1 MSLLQAGFGSSGEY
15 TIDDS
20 LRFRASATA
29 YLDRT
34 FSTPTDNKKWT
45 YSIWFKRGTI
55 GARNCFFSTY
65 NGGSGIDFVRFNT
78 DATITIS
85 WTGTVYNLITTPVY
99 RDPSAWYHII
109 ISTDLTQAIAGNR
122 CKLYVNGNQ
131 ITAFGTNDPPPQNYA
146 SQQFNSAMVHN
157 IGRFFSSNY
166 VDGYLTEINFI
177 DGQALT
183 ADDFGEFDDNGTWK
197 PLAYTGTYGTNGF
210 YLNGVGVT
218 DESGNGNDW
227 TNNNLNLST
236 STAATYDQMK
246 DTPSLVDENAGN
258 FATLNPLKNY
268 NNTLADGNLNISAT
282 SASTTT
288 IVLATIGVSS
298 GKWYW
303 EFTQTAYTVNNTPM
317 IGIAKDN
324 VSMTAYVGSD
334 ANGWGYYGNNGD
346 KYNSA
351 TGTAYGAS
359 YTNNDVIGVAFD
371 ADAGTLVFYKNS
383 VSQGTAF
390 TGLTSGPYFP
400 AFSDAGSTVVMTANA
415 NFGQRPFAYTPPSGF
430 LKLNT
435 FNLPDSTIEKGSDYF
450 NTVLYTGNGSTQ
462 SITGVG
468 FQPDWTWIKNRDAA
482 DAHVLTDAV
491 RGATEELQSNA
502 LSAET
507 TNADGLT
514 AFDTDGFSLG
524 ADVLYNTSSEA
535 YVAWNWLASNTT
547 VSNAVGDIPSTV
559 SVNTT
564 SGFSIV
570 VYTGNGLSNQTV
582 GHSLSQDLAMLIVKS
597 RTGGPF
603 QWRTWHKSLSGPTYY
618 VSLSSTVAE
627 NTSST
632 VFNGQSSTTFT
643 VGDDPSVN
651 TSGYSVIAYCFAEV
665 PGYSAIGSYTGNAS
679 TDGPFVYTGFRPAFV
694 MVKRTD
700 NTSNWY
706 TYDSSRNTANP
717 ESLALYPNAAYT
729 EDTEIYVDFLSNGFK
744 CRSAT
749 VGNVSGATYI
759 YMAFA
764 ENPFKNSNAR

>member
-1 MSLLQAGFGSSGEY
+1 L
-15 TIDDS
+15 
-20 LRFRASATA
+20 
-29 YLDRT
+29 
-34 FSTPTDNKKWT
+34 
-45 YSIWFKRGTI
+45 
-55 GARNCFFSTY
+55 
-65 NGGSGIDFVRFNT
+65 
-78 DATITIS
+78 
-85 WTGTVYNLITTPVY
+85 TVK
-99 RDPSAWYHII
+99 
-109 ISTDLTQAIAGNR
+109 Q
-122 CKLYVNGNQ
+122 
-131 ITAFGTNDPPPQNYA
+131 
-146 SQQFNSAMVHN
+146 
-157 IGRFFSSNY
+157 
-166 VDGYLTEINFI
+166 
-177 DGQALT
+177 LT